1 MTGLD
6 PALDLLGTLLDR
18 DTVGD
23 VKRLVAVRMGSESTS
38 FVSPGQ
44 KEDRVMLRTGRS
56 IIDKLIDGLM
66 ADMESWILARES
78 SCNGFGRPFESEFL
92 HDIPAYQRIPYSLP
106 LYGVMFTFNGS
117 LMRSVGQVDIVDR
130 RFVPFE
136 LS

>member
-1 MTGLD
+1 MTSLD
-6 PALDLLGTLLDR
+6 PALDLQGTLLDR

-23 VKRLVAVRMGSESTS
+23 VKRLVAVRMGPESTS
-38 FVSPGQ
+38 LVSPGQ
-44 KEDRVMLRTGRS
+44 KGDKVMFCTGRS

-66 ADMESWILARES
+66 ADMEPWISTTES

-92 HDIPAYQRIPYSLP
+92 HDIPAYQRISYPLP
-106 LYGVMFTFNGS
+106 LYGVMFTSNGS

-130 RFVPFE
+130 RSVSFE

>member
-6 PALDLLGTLLDR
+6 PALDLRGTLLDR
-18 DTVGD
+18 DTVGN

-38 FVSPGQ
+38 LVSPRQ
-44 KEDRVMLRTGRS
+44 KGDKVMLRMGRS
-56 IIDKLIDGLM
+56 IIDKLIDGFM
-66 ADMESWILARES
+66 ADMESWIDVREP

-92 HDIPAYQRIPYSLP
+92 HDIPAYQGIPYSLP
-106 LYGVMFTFNGS
+106 LYGVMFTFKGS

-130 RFVPFE
+130 RSVPLE

>member
-1 MTGLD
+1 MIRLD
-6 PALDLLGTLLDR
+6 SALDLQGTFFDR

-38 FVSPGQ
+38 LVSPGQ
-44 KEDRVMLRTGRS
+44 KGDKVMLRTDRS

-106 LYGVMFTFNGS
+106 LYRFLFTFNGS
-117 LMRSVGQVDIVDR
+117 LMRSVGQVDFVDR
-130 RFVPFE
+130 RLVAFE